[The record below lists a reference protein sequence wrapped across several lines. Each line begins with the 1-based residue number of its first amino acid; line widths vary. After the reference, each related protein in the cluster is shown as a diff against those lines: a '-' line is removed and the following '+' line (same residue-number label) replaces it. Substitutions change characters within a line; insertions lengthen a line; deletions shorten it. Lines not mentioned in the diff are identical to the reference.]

1 MSSPST
7 SRVSSVV
14 ESIDSA
20 SPVCQAGEPWL
31 PRSEE
36 LPNSPWYEEK
46 SSTLRLSDIDI
57 IKEKGGTMGKF
68 EVPIPRFIAAF
79 CRHIQLSPSQLD
91 PNSYSFLLALAVL
104 LSYHDIPLIPY
115 VLMQLVQVKRLGPGK
130 FYLSHKGDHSFI
142 KGNPSSYKGWM
153 SRFFYI
159 KSDVMR
165 DPWRCEM
172 HWRDSAITIVPRTPD
187 RAPSLTPFLEAMCD
201 KSYNAPELIKE
212 DLLCFFK
219 FSRKGAE
226 LVGDLDDRMGKAE
239 LVKAMQEAVVA
250 PPKKT
255 TNKRK
260 ASSAAEK
267 EARGDKRK
275 KAGTSTSGFR
285 TEEASQKK
293 LAPTPPTSL
302 SEEALD
308 VPPVTATVGAPSSG
322 KGPEQPPPFDPYKD
336 SLVEYPCPVAAT
348 RYICNMAPDRDVRVL
363 RKARNADVVGHFS
376 SNLAAAVAWGG
387 EMVKRLTKAH
397 KKMNASRD
405 QFDKAMGQHGE
416 VLAHLEELET
426 LRSREEGA
434 AKAQREALEAQA
446 ELEEVK
452 ARAMREAERLKLEGK
467 EEFLKSPEFDTL
479 LGKKAGG
486 YFKNGLFGCV
496 AQWRA
501 NGYPEE
507 EHPASFLNVQ
517 QAIAEMADEEEEEDE
532 DEEGNEGG
540 DGFDATTP
548 SSPLS

>member
-1 MSSPST
+1 
-7 SRVSSVV
+7 
-14 ESIDSA
+14 
-20 SPVCQAGEPWL
+20 
-31 PRSEE
+31 
-36 LPNSPWYEEK
+36 
-46 SSTLRLSDIDI
+46 
-57 IKEKGGTMGKF
+57 
-68 EVPIPRFIAAF
+68 
-79 CRHIQLSPSQLD
+79 
-91 PNSYSFLLALAVL
+91 
-104 LSYHDIPLIPY
+104 
-115 VLMQLVQVKRLGPGK
+115 
-130 FYLSHKGDHSFI
+130 
-142 KGNPSSYKGWM
+142 M

-201 KSYNAPELIKE
+201 KSYNASELIKE

-239 LVKAMQEAVVA
+239 LVKAMQEAVVV

-255 TNKRK
+255 TKKRK
-260 ASSAAEK
+260 ASSATEK
-267 EARGDKRK
+267 EARGEKRK
-275 KAGTSTSGFR
+275 KAGASTLGFR
-285 TEEASQKK
+285 TEEASQQK

-308 VPPVTATVGAPSSG
+308 VPPVTATVGASSPG
-322 KGPEQPPPFDPYKD
+322 KGPEQPPPFDPSKD
-336 SLVEYPCPVAAT
+336 SLVESPCPVAAT

-376 SNLAAAVAWGG
+376 SNLAAAVTWGG

-397 KKMNASRD
+397 QKMNASRD
-405 QFDKAMGQHGE
+405 QFDKAMG
-416 VLAHLEELET
+416 
-426 LRSREEGA
+426 A
-434 AKAQREALEAQA
+434 AKAQREALEAQLLVEREAHEAEKAARELLEA

-452 ARAMREAERLKLEGK
+452 ARATREAERLKLEGK

-486 YFKNGLFGCV
+486 YFKNGFFGCV

-532 DEEGNEGG
+532 DEEGG
-540 DGFDATTP
+540 DGSDATPP
-548 SSPLS
+548 SSPIS